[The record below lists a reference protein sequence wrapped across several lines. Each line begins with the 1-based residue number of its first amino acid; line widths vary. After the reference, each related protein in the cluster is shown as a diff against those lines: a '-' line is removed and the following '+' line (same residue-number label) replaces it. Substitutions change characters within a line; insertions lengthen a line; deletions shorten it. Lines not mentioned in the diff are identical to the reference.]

1 MNHDPLHTLL
11 RLDGQVALVTG
22 GAGAIGGAVA
32 MRLAECGATVFS
44 LDRPGQHPPRGVRE
58 LHADVCDPAAVTAA
72 IESIDRDAG
81 RLDVVIHAAGISRDG
96 RLWKLTGDDWTTVLE
111 TNLTS
116 AFHVLHAAVPVMRR
130 AGSGSVVLMSSIN
143 GERGKVG
150 LSAYAASKGGLNAL
164 ARTAARELGGF
175 GIRVNAV
182 APGWIDTPM
191 TAAAAPDIR
200 AHAIEETVLR
210 RAGTPDDVARVVV
223 WLSGELASHV
233 TGQVIRVDGGQ
244 LIG

>member
-1 MNHDPLHTLL
+1 
-11 RLDGQVALVTG
+11 VALVTG

-32 MRLAECGATVFS
+32 TRLVECGATVFS
-44 LDRPGQHPPRGVRE
+44 LDRPGQHPPQGVRE

-96 RLWKLTGDDWTTVLE
+96 RLWKLTAVDWTTVLE

-130 AGSGSVVLMSSIN
+130 AGRGSVVLISSIN
-143 GERGKVG
+143 GERGKIG

-191 TAAAAPDIR
+191 TATVAPDVR
-200 AHAIEETVLR
+200 ARAIEDTVLR

-223 WLSGELASHV
+223 WLAGGLASHV